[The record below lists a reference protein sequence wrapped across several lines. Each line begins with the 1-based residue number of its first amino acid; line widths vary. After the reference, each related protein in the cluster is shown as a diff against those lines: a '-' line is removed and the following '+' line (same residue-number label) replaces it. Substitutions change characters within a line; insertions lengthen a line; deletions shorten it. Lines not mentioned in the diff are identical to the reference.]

1 MEGTKT
7 SLDEFNEQIDLNE
20 KGIIESEQLLENIE
34 REKKQISENMEQDN
48 KQSLENM
55 EQRYNQ
61 LSENLEKMGQDMKQ
75 RYNQF
80 SENMEHRYNQFLEY
94 MEQRF
99 NQFLTNMEQRYNQF
113 LENMRQ
119 EREGIVNEL
128 NLLPINNNENEI
140 SNKLEEIELNQ
151 QFKNKEEEKCAICLE
166 VFSIGDK
173 ISYLPCFHF
182 FHSSC
187 IKNWIRIKNK
197 CPFCNNVIK

>member
-61 LSENLEKMGQDMKQ
+61 LSENLKKMEQD
-75 RYNQF
+75 
-80 SENMEHRYNQFLEY
+80 

-99 NQFLTNMEQRYNQF
+99 NQLSENMEQRYNQF
-113 LENMRQ
+113 FENMRQ

-140 SNKLEEIELNQ
+140 SNKLEETELNQ

>member
-1 MEGTKT
+1 
-7 SLDEFNEQIDLNE
+7 
-20 KGIIESEQLLENIE
+20 
-34 REKKQISENMEQDN
+34 MEQDN

-55 EQRYNQ
+55 EQDNKQLLENKELRYNQ
-61 LSENLEKMGQDMKQ
+61 LSEKLEKMEQENKQLSEKIEQ
-75 RYNQF
+75 RYNQL
-80 SENMEHRYNQFLEY
+80 SEY
-94 MEQRF
+94 MEQRY
-99 NQFLTNMEQRYNQF
+99 NQYLENMEQRYNQYLENMEQRYNQF

-128 NLLPINNNENEI
+128 NLLLINNNENEI

-151 QFKNKEEEKCAICLE
+151 QFKNKEEIKCAICLE
-166 VFSIGDK
+166 VFAIGDK